1 MCIGIPMMVVACRE
15 DTGECEG
22 RGRRERIS
30 FMLLGE
36 QPPGTW
42 VLTFQGAALRTM
54 TAEEAEQTGR
64 ALDALEAFSGGD
76 VNLDRFFADLADRP
90 PELPAHL
97 RANKP

>member
-1 MCIGIPMMVVACRE
+1 MCIGIPMVVIACRE

-22 RGRRERIS
+22 RGRREQIN

-54 TAEEAEQTGR
+54 SADEALQTSC
-64 ALDALEAFSGGD
+64 ALDALDAVAGGD
-76 VNLDRFFADLADRP
+76 DNLDRFFADLSNRE

-97 RANKP
+97 RGDK